1 MRKELDML
9 NLLKKNTHTK
19 DSLFLLSMRFATYIA
34 EVFVQSAKISCLTR
48 CYDGVEC
55 RDKCF
60 GKISMR
66 S

>member
-34 EVFVQSAKISCLTR
+34 EVFV
-48 CYDGVEC
+48 
-55 RDKCF
+55 
-60 GKISMR
+60 
-66 S
+66 